1 MGVFK
6 KVLWV
11 IGKSFRYCFSS
22 IFVLALMNI
31 IPGLIEIVVCI
42 ANRGVVNEL
51 VSSQAM
57 GEASSMFVG
66 FLLVYVVLRLVQ
78 KAWGFLD
85 GLGYNYARLNT
96 GLLFNKILMWKSS
109 QTPQEMFYRSDF
121 MEKYSFV
128 KNSADKIGFFLYVM
142 AKILFGNIWSVAEI
156 IVLFALYEPGLILY
170 AAVVGI
176 ITMLIESYIAK
187 KQYELDKRQV
197 KEQRFHDYYKGLLTD
212 KESARELRVYG
223 YRENIYQKWETIYD
237 KLREERLE
245 LALKRTSL
253 NNRNEVAALLY
264 RAVAVAILIAG
275 VYWRRYDTGTF
286 VMLFGLVEACLSQMS
301 SLAYKLG
308 NGAYKEVKYLCDYYD
323 FVTPIS
329 DDEIMALK
337 NQEFPPEGKLPFGPF
352 RELKVENVS
361 YTYPGSDK
369 KAVDKVSLSIKKG
382 EIISILGYNGSGKTT
397 LSKLLNGSLPAKEG
411 TVLLNGVP
419 VCESN
424 KEEVFSY
431 FGNAPQEFFKFSV
444 PLRDFVGLGR
454 IGRMGDQDALLDA
467 YRKAGID
474 SFLGKYREGDTLL
487 LGKKYDNR
495 GVDLSGGEWQKL
507 VIASAYMGEPEIL
520 LMDEPTAAIDP
531 LKEMEMLENFR
542 ENLKGKTAILISHRI
557 GFARLADRIVM
568 MEDGR
573 IQEDGTHEE
582 LLKREGYYARI
593 FREQKNLYEEE
604 DNEGQEQERQK

>member
-1 MGVFK
+1 MSVFK

-11 IGKSFRYCFSS
+11 IGKSFRYCFPS
-22 IFVLALMNI
+22 ILLLALMNI
-31 IPGLIEIVVCI
+31 LPGLIEIAVSI
-42 ANRGVVNEL
+42 ANRGIVNEL
-51 VSSQAM
+51 AGSQAM
-57 GEASSMFVG
+57 GETRAMFAG
-66 FLLVYVVLRLVQ
+66 LLLVYVVLRLVQ

-109 QTPQEMFYRSDF
+109 RTPQEKFYQSDF
-121 MEKYSFV
+121 MEKYAFV
-128 KNSADKIGFFLYVM
+128 KKSADKISFFLYTT
-142 AKILFGNIWSVAEI
+142 AGIFFGNIWSVVEI

-176 ITMLIESYIAK
+176 MTMLLESYIAK
-187 KQYELDKRQV
+187 KQYELDKKQV

-223 YRENIYQKWETIYD
+223 YRENVYQKWETTYD
-237 KLREERLE
+237 KLREERLG

-253 NNRNEVAALLY
+253 NNRNEVAVLLF
-264 RAVAVAILIAG
+264 RAAAVAILIAG
-275 VYWRRYDTGTF
+275 VYGRRYDIGTF
-286 VMLFGLVEACLSQMS
+286 VMLFGLVETCLSQMS

-323 FVTPIS
+323 FVTPVT
-329 DDEIMALK
+329 DEEIKSLK
-337 NQEFPPEGKLPFGPF
+337 KQELPPEGILPFGSF
-352 RELKVENVS
+352 QKLEAVNVS
-361 YTYPGSDK
+361 YMYPDSNI

-382 EIISILGYNGSGKTT
+382 EIVSILGYNGSGKTT

-419 VCESN
+419 LCESN

-454 IGRMGDQDALLDA
+454 IGKMGDQDALTDA
-467 YRKAGID
+467 YHKAGID
-474 SFLGKYREGDTLL
+474 GFLGKYREGDKTL
-487 LGKKYDNR
+487 LGKKYDNS

-520 LMDEPTAAIDP
+520 LMDEPTASIDP
-531 LKEMEMLENFR
+531 LKEMEMLKNFR
-542 ENLKGKTAILISHRI
+542 ENLRGKTAILISHRI

-568 MEDGR
+568 MEGGR
-573 IQEDGTHEE
+573 VLEDGTHEE
-582 LLKREGYYARI
+582 LLEREGYYARL
-593 FREQKNLYEEE
+593 FHEQKHLYEEA
-604 DNEGQEQERQK
+604 DNDGQGQERQR